1 MRQTNLPYG
10 NLRIFLRHNKFKK
23 IFILTGKNSFYKS
36 SADKILEKT
45 LIKQNK
51 KIFFKK
57 SLFPE
62 IKELK
67 IIIKNIRDY
76 KPDLIIAIGG
86 GSVMDYAKIANVK
99 NIETK
104 LKTNITLGN
113 NKLKDNYTTLIA
125 IPTTAGS
132 GSEVTSNAVIYI
144 RNTKYSVEGNHLIPN
159 YYYLMP
165 ELVIGNKKTIKS
177 SSGFDAISQAVES
190 MLSVKST
197 KESLIYSKKS
207 LEFSL
212 KNYIKFLEKP
222 SLNNASLMSN
232 AAMLAGKAIS
242 ISKTTAPHA
251 VSYPFTALYNISH
264 GHAVSLTFEKFLK
277 FNYLN
282 QNKSICAFD
291 LEKRYLDIFKI
302 FKVKNIYELEKY
314 IKNLKTKAKLSDDF
328 NLLNIDIKNNY
339 HKILDGINIQRLKN
353 NPILLKKKDIKL
365 IILNKFY

>member
-1 MRQTNLPYG
+1 MMRETNLPYR

-36 SADKILEKT
+36 GADKILKKT
-45 LIKQNK
+45 FIKINK

-57 SLFPE
+57 SFFPE
-62 IKELK
+62 LKELE

-99 NIETK
+99 NIENK

-113 NKLKDNYTTLIA
+113 NKLKDNYTTLIT

-144 RNTKYSVEGNHLIPN
+144 GNTKYSVEGNHLIPN

-197 KESLIYSKKS
+197 KESLVYSKKS
-207 LEFSL
+207 LELSL
-212 KNYIKFLEKP
+212 KNYIKFLDKP
-222 SLNNASLMSN
+222 TLNNASLMSN

-264 GHAVSLTFEKFLK
+264 AVSLTLERFLK

-282 QNKSICAFD
+282 QNKSICSFD

-314 IKNLKTKAKLSDDF
+314 IKNLKSKAKLSDDF

-365 IILNKFY
+365 IILNKSY

>member
-1 MRQTNLPYG
+1 MKIEEGRNLTTFLEVILAASLVFGFLPI
-10 NLRIFLRHNKFKK
+10 LSFLLITSKVPKEEILIFLSFTNCWIK
-23 IFILTGKNSFYKS
+23 I
-36 SADKILEKT
+36 
-45 LIKQNK
+45 
-51 KIFFKK
+51 
-57 SLFPE
+57 
-62 IKELK
+62 
-67 IIIKNIRDY
+67 
-76 KPDLIIAIGG
+76 
-86 GSVMDYAKIANVK
+86 
-99 NIETK
+99 
-104 LKTNITLGN
+104 
-113 NKLKDNYTTLIA
+113 
-125 IPTTAGS
+125 
-132 GSEVTSNAVIYI
+132 
-144 RNTKYSVEGNHLIPN
+144 
-159 YYYLMP
+159 
-165 ELVIGNKKTIKS
+165 
-177 SSGFDAISQAVES
+177 
-190 MLSVKST
+190 
-197 KESLIYSKKS
+197 SKKS
-207 LEFSL
+207 STIVDE
-212 KNYIKFLEKP
+212 KFLEKP

-328 NLLNIDIKNNY
+328 NLLNLDIKNNY